1 MIPSRLTHLYSII
14 MALRKSGKIP
24 QAAILKQIL
33 RRCSSL
39 GRNSLR
45 LLLSDVPKG
54 HFPVYVGEKRIR
66 YIVPIS
72 YLTHPDFQNLL
83 QRAEEEF
90 GFNHDMGGLTI
101 PCEELVFRSLI
112 SIIINTRNWRYII
125 FVFRSSSSSFYGL
138 SSIQMNGWIQVSNHH
153 VAIIN
158 NLYPFTIWW
167 NAQFFVM
174 SI

>member
-1 MIPSRLTHLYSII
+1 MNRNISKARQTKEISKYHGSRTNHHHIGELGPSISPSVKATIYKYHPKTPVMIPSRLTHLYSII

-90 GFNHDMGGLTI
+90 EFNHDMGGLTI

-112 SIIINTRNWRYII
+112 SIIINTRN
-125 FVFRSSSSSFYGL
+125 
-138 SSIQMNGWIQVSNHH
+138 
-153 VAIIN
+153 
-158 NLYPFTIWW
+158 
-167 NAQFFVM
+167 
-174 SI
+174 